1 MFQPSCFL
9 GGQDSPSF
17 GWSRFG
23 TWGRVYSWDFLLI
36 PLVLLQLVQN
46 SKIWAYQNKISVF
59 KDASYKNSKYIQSDL
74 ISTINYSW
82 AKWESRSQKYE
93 KCLRPRHFQSIQYKM
108 KVHRLNIFSLKYKVL
123 NQEIPQ
129 NQDFLCVCVCV
140 CVHAH
145 TCVSVER
152 GRVYRQ
158 DLVILGLRSLNEG
171 SLYVQHALDS
181 LPVPTGPILCF

>member
-123 NQEIPQ
+123 NREIPQ
-129 NQDFLCVCVCV
+129 NQDFLCVCV
-140 CVHAH
+140 HAH
-145 TCVSVER
+145 TCVCVER

>member
-1 MFQPSCFL
+1 
-9 GGQDSPSF
+9 
-17 GWSRFG
+17 
-23 TWGRVYSWDFLLI
+23 
-36 PLVLLQLVQN
+36 
-46 SKIWAYQNKISVF
+46 
-59 KDASYKNSKYIQSDL
+59 
-74 ISTINYSW
+74 
-82 AKWESRSQKYE
+82 
-93 KCLRPRHFQSIQYKM
+93 M